1 MVGVRPD
8 GCRRWGAAARTGS
21 DGRAA
26 ALLPLPDPGRAQI
39 TANSKPD
46 MAAASYATW
55 IWAKE
60 VRDGQSVTLE
70 RTFTLAGTPRRAAL
84 FMTCDD
90 SFSARING
98 ASVLSGSNFQ
108 KVEFATGLERLLKR
122 GENRVVVDCRN
133 GTGPAGSSAASR
145 SPPTPVRKM
154 CGPICTCLSVDH
166 RLAEAKAARLWKRRE

>member
-1 MVGVRPD
+1 MRAKSNLSFLLALLWLCTNPAGAQPPAAISLSCASRSIVMGETVSVTASAAVGDKPAAGIEVWFYLN
-8 GCRRWGAAARTGS
+8 GRRWGAAARTGS
-21 DGRAA
+21 DGRGAV
-26 ALLPLPDPGRAQI
+26 LLPLPDPGRAQI
-39 TANSKPD
+39 TAIQKPD

-108 KVEFATGLERLLKR
+108 KVEF
-122 GENRVVVDCRN
+122 CH
-133 GTGPAGSSAASR
+133 GP
-145 SPPTPVRKM
+145 
-154 CGPICTCLSVDH
+154 
-166 RLAEAKAARLWKRRE
+166 